1 MTDLK
6 FILTDAP
13 SPSEIDYVGGSLD
26 QFNID
31 VTGIA
36 DNTPV
41 AVLVR
46 SSESNEL
53 VAGVTGRSSLGLLF
67 LDLFFIKKDLRGSGL
82 GTKMLAMFEEEGR
95 RRNCVSAVLY
105 TISFQA
111 PWFYE
116 KNGWSVFGE
125 VPCAPEGT
133 KRIYLSK
140 ALQ

>member
-6 FILTDAP
+6 FVLTDAP
-13 SPSEIDYVGGSLD
+13 SPSDLHYVGNSLD
-26 QFNID
+26 HFNID

-36 DNTPV
+36 DNKPV

-46 SSESNEL
+46 DSESNEL

-67 LDLFFIKKDLRGSGL
+67 LDLFFIRKDHRGNGL

-105 TISFQA
+105 TINFQA
-111 PWFYE
+111 PGFY
-116 KNGWSVFGE
+116 
-125 VPCAPEGT
+125 
-133 KRIYLSK
+133 
-140 ALQ
+140 